1 MQHETPST
9 TSESLVIEYI
19 GFWKRTAASIIDSI
33 LITLVTAPILIQL
46 YGVEYFQ
53 STQPIYGPGDLL
65 LNYLF
70 PAIAVVIFWHFR
82 SATPGKMLFNAR
94 IVDAKSFGK
103 PSTGQLIGRYLGY
116 YLSILGLGLGF
127 LWIIWDKRKQGWH
140 DKLAGTLVIREYE

>member
-53 STQPIYGPGDLL
+53 STQPIYGSGELL

-70 PAIAVVIFWHFR
+70 PAIAVLVFWHFR

-94 IVDAKSFGK
+94 VVDAKSFGK